1 MFHKAWYRIRDYL
14 FPLKRFMRKKTKE
27 PDRTFYRSQ
36 PKPKW
41 VKHEIIKLK
50 AFLPQA
56 GCRTIADTFNRIFLF
71 EEMSVGKSFVHGV
84 LQRHDYQIQ
93 VLRKKIKN
101 ARPRP
106 IPNNL
111 IWGMD
116 LTGKMDMQGNL
127 LMLLGIVEH
136 QSRANLF
143 LQALPIKSSM
153 QLLISLLQTIKRFG
167 RPKIVRTD
175 NEAVFTSYL
184 FKTVLRFM
192 RAEEKRKR
200 GQIYFLLH
208 SSFSFEGLPCF
219 LNSTRL
225 PIFFAT
231 SSTNRLPP
239 VSCPL

>member
-1 MFHKAWYRIRDYL
+1 
-14 FPLKRFMRKKTKE
+14 
-27 PDRTFYRSQ
+27 
-36 PKPKW
+36 
-41 VKHEIIKLK
+41 
-50 AFLPQA
+50 
-56 GCRTIADTFNRIFLF
+56 
-71 EEMSVGKSFVHGV
+71 MSVGKSFVHGV
-84 LQRHDYQIQ
+84 FQRHDFQIQ

-106 IPNNL
+106 IPRNL

-116 LTGKMDMQGNL
+116 LTGKMDIQGNL
-127 LMLLGIVEH
+127 LMLLGILEH

-231 SSTNRLPP
+231 SSTNRLLP